1 MLAVKYMHE
10 VGIMHQDL
18 KAENVFCTEGG
29 MVKVLDFG
37 LAAPKTENKTKFIGT
52 IYYLAPEVIKGMYDE
67 RRDVWSIGVLFHMLL
82 LGDLPFRGDSF
93 DRVKQRIETQEVT
106 IPRKSHLSSEAE
118 DLLLKLLTKNPYL
131 RISLEDALAHPF
143 FKKHEDHLQKT
154 AVEEKTEQP
163 RGPIEHGDT

>member
-106 IPRKSHLSSEAE
+106 IPRKSHLSTWKLFSYLWSAE
-118 DLLLKLLTKNPYL
+118 FNSCCQV
-131 RISLEDALAHPF
+131 SLDCLSLVAYESCSY
-143 FKKHEDHLQKT
+143 
-154 AVEEKTEQP
+154 
-163 RGPIEHGDT
+163 EH

>member
-52 IYYLAPEVIKGMYDE
+52 IYYLLSEPQPRTIICYRFEN
-67 RRDVWSIGVLFHMLL
+67 LL
-82 LGDLPFRGDSF
+82 N
-93 DRVKQRIETQEVT
+93 K
-106 IPRKSHLSSEAE
+106 
-118 DLLLKLLTKNPYL
+118 
-131 RISLEDALAHPF
+131 F
-143 FKKHEDHLQKT
+143 FKKFAIKLLRT
-154 AVEEKTEQP
+154 SSV
-163 RGPIEHGDT
+163 RVV